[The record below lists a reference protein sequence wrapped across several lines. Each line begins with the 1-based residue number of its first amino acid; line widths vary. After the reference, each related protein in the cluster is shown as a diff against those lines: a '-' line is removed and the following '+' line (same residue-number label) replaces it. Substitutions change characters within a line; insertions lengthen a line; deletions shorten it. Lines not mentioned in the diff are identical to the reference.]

1 MKKEKPLILRL
12 SDKKKSVILIKEA
25 ERDLNND
32 KVLIPYEILTSEA
45 HIVMLNK
52 VGILDLEST
61 IKILKM
67 LEAFYEKWSRNNI
80 QLNPELEDIH
90 FNIESYLINKLGI
103 RIGGKLHTAR
113 SRNDLIATDMR
124 LYLRDLIN
132 HFSQKLLDAIERLLS
147 IAERNVR
154 TIIPGYTHMQQA
166 QPITLSHYLIAQADQ
181 LLRSYQRLRES
192 YERVNLSPL
201 GAGALAGVNW
211 PIDRELTAKLL
222 GFSGIIENSL
232 DAINSRGEIE
242 IELLSDLAI
251 IATQL
256 SRIAEDLIFWSTQES
271 GLIELDDAYAGVSS
285 IMPQKKNPEAAEI
298 IRAKASEIY
307 GKLIGALTLMKGLP
321 TGYNKDMQE
330 LKSIIRESFET
341 IELNLEAIV
350 NMIDT
355 MKIKNE
361 AFLKSPTITYTLA
374 TDIADILV
382 KNLGISF
389 REAHQII
396 ATAVRLSQ
404 GKGLTP
410 DYIIIALSE
419 ILGLKDYDLSTISFN
434 PEISIMMKASKGST
448 NPDENIRMLTERKN
462 IILQERNKLNAET
475 KRIDEA
481 LFRLKNEVN
490 KLINSYNELINLR

>member
-1 MKKEKPLILRL
+1 MKEEKQLISRL
-12 SDKKKSVILIKEA
+12 SNKKKSLILIKEA
-25 ERDLNND
+25 EHDLNND
-32 KVLIPYEILTSEA
+32 KVLVPYEILTSEA
-45 HIVMLNK
+45 HVVMLNK
-52 VGILDLEST
+52 VGILDLEDT
-61 IKILKM
+61 VRILKT
-67 LEAFYEKWSRNNI
+67 LKTFYEKWSNGNI

-103 RIGGKLHTAR
+103 RTGGKLHTAR
-113 SRNDLIATDMR
+113 SRNDLIATDIR
-124 LYLRDLIN
+124 LYLRDTIN
-132 HFSQKLLDAIERLLS
+132 HFSQKLLDVIERLLN
-147 IAERNVR
+147 IAERNVQ

-211 PIDRELTAKLL
+211 PIDRELTARLL

-242 IELLSDLAI
+242 IEVLSNLAI

-271 GLIELDDAYAGVSS
+271 GLIELDDAYAGISS

-298 IRAKASEIY
+298 IRAKSSEIY
-307 GKLIGALTLMKGLP
+307 GKLIKALTLMKGLP

-330 LKSIIRESFET
+330 LKSIIKESFEI
-341 IELNLEAIV
+341 IELNLETIV
-350 NMIDT
+350 NMIET
-355 MKIKNE
+355 MKINNKT
-361 AFLKSPTITYTLA
+361 FLESPLATYTLA

-382 KNLGISF
+382 KKLNISF

-396 ATAVRLSQ
+396 ATAVKLSQ
-404 GKGLTP
+404 GRGLTL
-410 DYIIIALSE
+410 DYIMIALSDV
-419 ILGLKDYDLSTISFN
+419 LGLKEYDLSTISLN
-434 PEISIMMKASKGST
+434 PEISVIMKASKGST
-448 NPDENIRMLTERKN
+448 NPDENIRMIAERKN
-462 IILQERNKLNAET
+462 IILQERNKLNTEI
-475 KRIDEA
+475 KRVNEA
-481 LFRLKNEVN
+481 LLMLKNEVN
-490 KLINSYNELINLR
+490 KLINSQIN